1 MRLAGLAALV
11 LLLAGCAVT
20 PFSGSSDEGS
30 ATAIPTTVPD
40 PTVFLTVTVWPK
52 GTGDAVHASLQC
64 DPPGG
69 DHPHPEAACRAVRKN
84 ATALQPVRADMACTQ
99 QYGGPERARVQGIVD
114 GTDVSAELSRANGC
128 EIARWDSLAPLLAT
142 VASG

>member
-1 MRLAGLAALV
+1 VRLAGLAVLV

-40 PTVFLTVTVWPK
+40 PTVFLTVTVWPN
-52 GTGDAVHASLQC
+52 GTGDAVHATLQC

-69 DHPHPEAACRAVRKN
+69 DHPGAEAACAAVRRN

-99 QYGGPERARVQGIVD
+99 QYGGPERARVRGIVD

-128 EIARWDSLAPLLAT
+128 EIARWDSLAPLLAI
-142 VASG
+142 G

>member
-11 LLLAGCAVT
+11 VLLAGCAVT
-20 PFSGSSDEGS
+20 PFGGSSDEGS

-40 PTVFLTVTVWPK
+40 PTVFLTVTVWPN

-69 DHPHPEAACRAVRKN
+69 NHPRPEAACAAVRRN

-99 QYGGPERARVQGIVD
+99 QYGGPERARVRGIVD
-114 GTDVSAELSRANGC
+114 GTDVSAELTRANGC
-128 EIARWDSLAPLLAT
+128 EIARWDSLAPLLAIA
-142 VASG
+142 ASS

>member
-11 LLLAGCAVT
+11 LVLAGCTVN
-20 PFSGSSDEGS
+20 PFAGSSDEGS

-40 PTVFLTVTVWPK
+40 PTVFLTVTVWPN
-52 GTGDAVHASLQC
+52 GTGDAVHATLQC

-69 DHPHPEAACRAVRKN
+69 DHPRAEAACAAVRRN

-99 QYGGPERARVQGIVD
+99 QYGGPERARVRGIVD

-128 EIARWDSLAPLLAT
+128 EIARWDSLAPLLAI
-142 VASG
+142 G

>member
-1 MRLAGLAALV
+1 VRLAGLAVLV

-40 PTVFLTVTVWPK
+40 PTVFLTVTVWPN
-52 GTGDAVHASLQC
+52 GTGDAVHATLQC

-69 DHPHPEAACRAVRKN
+69 DHPGAEAACAAVRKN

-99 QYGGPERARVQGIVD
+99 QYGGPERARVRGIVD
-114 GTDVSAELSRANGC
+114 GTDISAELSRANGC
-128 EIARWDSLAPLLAT
+128 EIARWDSLAPLLAL
-142 VASG
+142 G

>member
-1 MRLAGLAALV
+1 VRLAGLAVIV

-40 PTVFLTVTVWPK
+40 PSVFLTVTVWPN
-52 GTGDAVHASLQC
+52 GTGDAVHATLQC

-69 DHPHPEAACRAVRKN
+69 DHPRAEAACAAVRRN
-84 ATALQPVRADMACTQ
+84 ATALQPVRADMVCTQ
-99 QYGGPERARVQGIVD
+99 QYGGPERARLRGILD
-114 GTDVSAELSRANGC
+114 GTKVSADLSRANGC
-128 EIARWDSLAPLLAT
+128 EIARWDSLAPLLAIR
-142 VASG
+142 

>member
-1 MRLAGLAALV
+1 MKLAGLAALV
-11 LLLAGCAVT
+11 LLLAGCAVD
-20 PFSGSSDEGS
+20 PFARSSDEGS

-40 PTVFLTVTVWPK
+40 PTVFLEVTVWPN
-52 GTGDAVHASLQC
+52 GTGDAVQAALQC

-69 DHPHPEAACRAVRKN
+69 DHPRAETACAAVHTN

-99 QYGGPERARVQGIVD
+99 QYGGPERARVRGIVD

-128 EIARWDSLAPLLAT
+128 EIARWDSLAPLLAI
-142 VASG
+142 G